1 MHRRG
6 CDQSSPTSRF
16 RHSMTKR
23 RVTRRTPAEMT
34 WGNTGACRARHQST
48 LKWPRPSPAISI
60 VSMSLPMIWSRT
72 TETLMYQPH
81 YSNQVFL
88 AVVQD
93 QMWRHVV
100 VRATP
105 GCVAAV
111 GSRST
116 STHPAGNQGALP
128 SAIPQIRHA
137 IEPGI
142 EAVRKPRPQ
151 RSEIEKKA

>member
-1 MHRRG
+1 M
-6 CDQSSPTSRF
+6 
-16 RHSMTKR
+16 
-23 RVTRRTPAEMT
+23 
-34 WGNTGACRARHQST
+34 
-48 LKWPRPSPAISI
+48 
-60 VSMSLPMIWSRT
+60 